1 MNYKEALEKSL
12 VRYFDIQAGGQIGNC
27 NFDFKADFNQRNAQ
41 YILVKSAEVYAFQ
54 NAEKL
59 YFKDLKVSDDF
70 PEIPELIESLHQSIH
85 ELVNIND
92 EHMQTE
98 ITLIFAG
105 DFEPSAI
112 QKKAIEKAKYHKSFR
127 FGLKG
132 WTNLKFFYVD
142 RSNKKVYSNWYGRK
156 EKKKF
161 ESLFN

>member
-12 VRYFDIQAGGQIGNC
+12 ARYFDIQAGGQIGNC

-59 YFKDLKVSDDF
+59 YFKELEDLGDF
-70 PEIPELIESLHQSIH
+70 PEIPELIESLHSNIH

-105 DFEPSAI
+105 DFEPSAV

-142 RSNKKVYSNWYGRK
+142 RRNKKVYSNWYGRK
-156 EKKKF
+156 EKRKF